1 MLTKTQLDILGELNL
16 FKKYTFKEIK
26 RLTNKKSNS
35 IIQEAIKKLKQEN
48 LIKITRVG
56 NVYQYS
62 LDYNNKKLF
71 KYLALYLD
79 EKIEKY
85 DKIVKEDI
93 SLIRKT
99 LSEKEEFYS
108 LIIFGSYATFKN
120 IKNSDLDIAIIINKD
135 KQKLEI
141 IKKELIRKSITNL
154 DIQIITKKE
163 FLKMMESDYENLGKE
178 IARKNLPI
186 ENINIFY
193 ELLIKGMK
201 NGFTN

>member
-1 MLTKTQLDILGELNL
+1 MYRDYLDQNAQM
-16 FKKYTFKEIK
+16 
-26 RLTNKKSNS
+26 
-35 IIQEAIKKLKQEN
+35 IITTIN
-48 LIKITRVG
+48 
-56 NVYQYS
+56 
-62 LDYNNKKLF
+62 NNKLF
-71 KYLALYLD
+71 IKFDRLVGTGMIYLS
-79 EKIEKY
+79 
-85 DKIVKEDI
+85 DKKEFNF
-93 SLIRKT
+93 SQ
-99 LSEKEEFYS
+99 
-108 LIIFGSYATFKN
+108 N